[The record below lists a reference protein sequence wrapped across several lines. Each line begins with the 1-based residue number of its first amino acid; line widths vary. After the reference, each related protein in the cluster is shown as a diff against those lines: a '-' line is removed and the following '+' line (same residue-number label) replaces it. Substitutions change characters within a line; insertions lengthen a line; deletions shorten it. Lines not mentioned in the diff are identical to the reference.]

1 MKKIPLLLLIGLL
14 YVGPARAFTVE
25 HDFTVILG
33 PFNASKTRF
42 TYTLT
47 PDSYAVNSTVKTDGM
62 FNTLYPF
69 KANYATTGKIVNGN
83 LETTDYHYDS
93 QSRFNKRT
101 KELVYDDN
109 GMPLYRISSKNDKT
123 KKVEIEQN
131 ADNRDTTD
139 LQTVFAELARQYNN
153 VKFCD
158 SRMQV
163 FDGKRRFDVIFRD
176 EGKERLVANEYS
188 PYGGDAA
195 KCSMYIDKLGA
206 KGDDLLWE
214 LSSDRPIYFWLLE
227 DSEKHKPF
235 IARISIDDT
244 PLGRLNVYTNKV
256 TVKD

>member
-14 YVGPARAFTVE
+14 YAGPARAFSVE

-42 TYTLT
+42 TYALT

-62 FNTLYPF
+62 FNALYPF

-83 LETTDYHYDS
+83 LETTGYHYDS

-131 ADNRDTTD
+131 ADNRNTTD

-163 FDGKRRFDVIFRD
+163 LTANAVLTSFSGM
-176 EGKERLVANEYS
+176 KEKIGLS
-188 PYGGDAA
+188 PTN
-195 KCSMYIDKLGA
+195 I
-206 KGDDLLWE
+206 
-214 LSSDRPIYFWLLE
+214 RPMAE
-227 DSEKHKPF
+227 
-235 IARISIDDT
+235 T
-244 PLGRLNVYTNKV
+244 PQNAPCILTNSGQKAMICFGN
-256 TVKD
+256 

>member
-1 MKKIPLLLLIGLL
+1 M
-14 YVGPARAFTVE
+14 
-25 HDFTVILG
+25 
-33 PFNASKTRF
+33 FNA
-42 TYTLT
+42 
-47 PDSYAVNSTVKTDGM
+47 
-62 FNTLYPF
+62 LYPF

-83 LETTDYHYDS
+83 FETTGYHYDS